1 MPNIATVLKAE
12 ISRIA
17 RKEARNELQATRKA
31 AVQHRHAIAE
41 LRRQLAQLQR
51 ELSLAVKVK
60 PAAVK
65 QRARF
70 TAKGLRA
77 HRARLGLSAGD
88 YGRLLGVSAQSIYNW
103 EQESAAPREA
113 QRAKLLA
120 LRSVGSREAHAR
132 LDGIAA
138 SDRRSKR

>member
-1 MPNIATVLKAE
+1 MPNIATVLRAE

-17 RKEARNELQATRKA
+17 RKEARREVQATRKVGA
-31 AVQHRHAIAE
+31 QHRHAIAE
-41 LRRQLAQLQR
+41 LRRQVALLRR
-51 ELSLAVKVK
+51 ELSLAASSKSPV
-60 PAAVK
+60 VK

-103 EQESAAPREA
+103 EQEAASPREA

-120 LRSVGSREAHAR
+120 LRVVGSREAHGR
-132 LDGIAA
+132 LEALGKA
-138 SDRRSKR
+138 DRRSKG